1 MRGSNN
7 LVLNCD
13 AYNNYDPVS
22 ENGTGGNV
30 DGFGGHPASASY
42 TGNVFKG
49 CRAWYNSDDGFDLI
63 KAQAAYTIEDCW
75 AFYNGYKPGGFVGAG
90 DGTGFKAG
98 GYGMRSK
105 VKMPNEIPHHV
116 VKNCLAYKNKNKGF
130 YANHHWEEFP
140 GSIIPVI
147 RIRLISVC

>member
-1 MRGSNN
+1 M
-7 LVLNCD
+7 
-13 AYNNYDPVS
+13 
-22 ENGTGGNV
+22 
-30 DGFGGHPASASY
+30 
-42 TGNVFKG
+42 
-49 CRAWYNSDDGFDLI
+49 
-63 KAQAAYTIEDCW
+63 
-75 AFYNGYKPGGFVGAG
+75 GAG

-116 VKNCLAYKNKNKGF
+116 VKNCLAYKTRTKDF
-130 YANHHWEEFP
+130 MPITIWEEFP

>member
-1 MRGSNN
+1 M
-7 LVLNCD
+7 
-13 AYNNYDPVS
+13 
-22 ENGTGGNV
+22 
-30 DGFGGHPASASY
+30 
-42 TGNVFKG
+42 
-49 CRAWYNSDDGFDLI
+49 
-63 KAQAAYTIEDCW
+63 
-75 AFYNGYKPGGFVGAG
+75 GAG